1 MAIERAIEHA
11 HGDAPRSPWGPEL
24 RQFTVDEYY
33 KMVEA
38 GILGERER
46 VELIEGVIVKMPP
59 IGPRHSLRVDG
70 LTVIL
75 IQRLGHRARLSIQN
89 PIRLASRV
97 EPQPDFALSRI
108 DERRLRRYASAHPG
122 PGDVL
127 LVLEVADS
135 SVNFDVG
142 EKAVLYAQ
150 HGIVE
155 LWVADLPGDRLLVH
169 RDPTSNGYA
178 SVQTLK
184 RGMTISPLAFSDVAF
199 TIDEILG

>member
-46 VELIEGVIVKMPP
+46 VE
-59 IGPRHSLRVDG
+59 
-70 LTVIL
+70 
-75 IQRLGHRARLSIQN
+75 
-89 PIRLASRV
+89 
-97 EPQPDFALSRI
+97 PQPDFALSRI
-108 DERRLRRYASAHPG
+108 DEPRLRRYASAHPG

-142 EKAVLYAQ
+142 EKAILYAQ

-178 SVQTLK
+178 NVQPLV

-199 TIDEILG
+199 TVDEILG